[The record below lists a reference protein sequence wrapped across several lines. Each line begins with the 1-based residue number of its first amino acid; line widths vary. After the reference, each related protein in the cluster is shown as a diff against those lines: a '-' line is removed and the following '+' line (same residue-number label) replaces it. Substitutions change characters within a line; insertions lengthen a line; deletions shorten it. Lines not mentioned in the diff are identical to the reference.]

1 LAARVLV
8 VDDEVSLR
16 TSVSRG
22 LSSHGFNVETAVD
35 GQDAIEKV
43 ESWRPDV
50 VLMDLAMP
58 RVSGLSAI
66 RQIRTWSEVPIIV
79 LSVMG
84 EEDEKIRA
92 LDAGADD
99 YLTKPFGIGELGARI
114 RVALRHVSQP
124 TTEMVRTIGD
134 VVIDFGSRL
143 VTVSGVEVHLTPT
156 EYELLKYLAM
166 NLGRVLTHGQLLE
179 QVWGPEYRAETA
191 YLRPIVT
198 ALRKK
203 LGAQIIRTEPGV
215 GYRMIDRV

>member
-1 LAARVLV
+1 MAARVLV